1 MIHCKCEQ
9 LGRTLAGNELA
20 TTHGKECPLREG
32 ELFTLLIELTTGI
45 EEWASQE
52 DGVYD
57 AVWPHYRKAKALLG
71 MPVPDDVANA
81 DA

>member
-1 MIHCKCEQ
+1 MLHCECEQ
-9 LGRTLAGNELA
+9 LGRALAGNELA

-32 ELFTLLIELTTGI
+32 EIFGLLMELTCGI

-57 AVWPHYRKAKALLG
+57 PVWPHYLKAKALLG
-71 MPVPDDVANA
+71 MPVKDEIVEA
-81 DA
+81 